1 VFERN
6 ILIVSSGGCLKME
19 VVCLSR
25 TVQIPDDLVSVW
37 KDTILLRGND
47 VMKWMG
53 IGFGME

>member
-1 VFERN
+1 
-6 ILIVSSGGCLKME
+6 ME

-37 KDTILLRGND
+37 KDTILLRWND

-53 IGFGME
+53 MGFGME